1 MKKKNRKEKKRKNES
16 SRRRWRRKGVGVVV
30 AVGGERGELSASL
43 CGTIRPGIKVRL
55 SGLGISLPIGNNE
68 IGCGRK

>member
-1 MKKKNRKEKKRKNES
+1 M
-16 SRRRWRRKGVGVVV
+16 GVVV